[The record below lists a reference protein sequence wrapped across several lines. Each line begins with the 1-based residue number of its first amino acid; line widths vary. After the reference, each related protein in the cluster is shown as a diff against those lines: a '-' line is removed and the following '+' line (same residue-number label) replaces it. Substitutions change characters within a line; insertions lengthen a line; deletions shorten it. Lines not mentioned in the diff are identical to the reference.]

1 MGRHGSY
8 LRPDEP
14 ALVRRRHVGTQDVPL
29 QKRVIWRSKDSEC
42 TYVRT
47 YVCVCVLLG
56 LGI

>member
-42 TYVRT
+42 TYV
-47 YVCVCVLLG
+47 CVCVLLG